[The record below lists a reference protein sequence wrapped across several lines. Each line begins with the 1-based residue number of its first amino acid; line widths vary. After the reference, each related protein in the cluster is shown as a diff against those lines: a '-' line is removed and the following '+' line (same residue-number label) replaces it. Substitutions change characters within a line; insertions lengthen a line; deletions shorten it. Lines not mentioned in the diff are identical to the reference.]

1 MRRSKLTAAEA
12 AAFAAATAEEL
23 KRTSEES
30 GSMAGSMA
38 LSPRTGVM
46 VTRDPLMSLVAQLR
60 PLIRLLVFPLA
71 DEFALGRLNGSEAHA
86 PVVRV
91 LLNATATGARRAA
104 VSRMVPSC
112 SRKCGRQR
120 PGHQPCTS

>member
-46 VTRDPLMSLVAQLR
+46 VTRDPLMSL
-60 PLIRLLVFPLA
+60 IVFIGIA
-71 DEFALGRLNGSEAHA
+71 D
-86 PVVRV
+86 
-91 LLNATATGARRAA
+91 RAKLYG
-104 VSRMVPSC
+104 C
-112 SRKCGRQR
+112 SRRVRFFSVFG
-120 PGHQPCTS
+120 S